1 MTNDPTETHPSPL
14 KPSSISFRTHKIH
27 VEIVRGPDSGRTVE
41 LPGPEVRIG
50 SGVNCDLLI
59 KDRTVSRVHIILR
72 VQTDS
77 LRVIDADSHNGTT
90 IDGTMIH
97 DAYARPDSV
106 IRIGKTT
113 LRMRMLSEMVEVPLS
128 AREQFGRLVG
138 RSVAMRRV
146 FALLERFAPADTTI
160 LIEGET
166 GTGKDIAA
174 QAIHNESRRA
184 KGPFIIFDCSGF
196 PPAAIAVALF
206 GQARGAHS
214 RAAAQKGYFEQAD
227 GGTLFLDEIAELPI
241 EVQPKLLRAID
252 SHTVVRVGENGP
264 PRSVDV
270 RIIAATNQNLSRAVD
285 LHRFRDD
292 LYYRLAVAT
301 VRMPPLRERPDD
313 IRLLVEQFERE
324 YVAMACRTVSLPE
337 SIIREFESRVWLG
350 NVRELKN
357 QVELTLLMSGGESA
371 EESKPQLPKVAVTD
385 VNIDTPILI
394 GRDLIADAY
403 EKRYL
408 ELMLQKTG
416 GNVSRAAELAGVGRR
431 WIQNAMI
438 RHGLRAG
445 SKG

>member
-1 MTNDPTETHPSPL
+1 MTKDPTSTEPAP
-14 KPSSISFRTHKIH
+14 PPPGGNSFRTHKIR
-27 VEIVRGPDSGRTVE
+27 VEIVSGPDSGRTVE
-41 LPGPEVRIG
+41 LLGPEVRIG
-50 SGVNCDLLI
+50 SGVNCDLLV
-59 KDRTVSRVHIILR
+59 KDPTVSRVHLILR
-72 VQTDS
+72 VQKDF
-77 LRVIDADSHNGTT
+77 LRVIDAGSRNGTS

-113 LRMRMLSEMVEVPLS
+113 LRMRMLSELVEVPLS
-128 AREQFGRLVG
+128 GREQFGQLVG

-146 FALLERFAPADTTI
+146 FALLERFATTDTTI

-166 GTGKDIAA
+166 GTGKDLAA
-174 QAIHNESRRA
+174 AAIHKESRRA
-184 KGPFIIFDCSGF
+184 RGPFVTFDCSAF
-196 PPAAIAVALF
+196 QPAAIAAALF
-206 GQARGAHS
+206 GQLRGAY
-214 RAAAQKGYFEQAD
+214 AGAIAQKGYFEQAD

-252 SHTVVRVGENGP
+252 SHTLVRLGENGP

-301 VRMPPLRERPDD
+301 VRMAPLRERPDD
-313 IRLLVEQFERE
+313 IRLLVEQFECE
-324 YVAMACRTVSLPE
+324 YVAMARRTVSVPE
-337 SIIREFESRVWLG
+337 AIIREFETRAWLG

-371 EESKPQLPKVAVTD
+371 EERKQQLPKVAVTD
-385 VNIDTPILI
+385 VDIDTPILI

-408 ELMLQKTG
+408 ELILQKTG

-431 WIQNAMI
+431 WIQKAMI
-438 RHGLRAG
+438 RHGLRGG
-445 SKG
+445 SKL